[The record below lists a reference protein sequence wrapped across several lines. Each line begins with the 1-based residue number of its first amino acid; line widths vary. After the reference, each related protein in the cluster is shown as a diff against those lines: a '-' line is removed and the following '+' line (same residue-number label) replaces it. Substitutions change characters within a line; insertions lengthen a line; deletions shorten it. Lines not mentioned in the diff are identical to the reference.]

1 MLGVFGDL
9 KTKGFRAITEFGKSI
24 YGKARTWLDRIV
36 NYAKSIPGKVASAL
50 SSIPS
55 LISGAISGAA
65 GRVGGAIKGFFGGA
79 EGAIV
84 TRPTFTLVGEAGP
97 EIIAPLHTAAGA
109 MPLSAAGSAGSGGL
123 TMVVEGDVY
132 GIDQFEDYYYRLAE
146 EGKRRGIE

>member
-1 MLGVFGDL
+1 M
-9 KTKGFRAITEFGKSI
+9 A
-24 YGKARTWLDRIV
+24 
-36 NYAKSIPGKVASAL
+36 PQ
-50 SSIPS
+50 
-55 LISGAISGAA
+55 AA
-65 GRVGGAIKGFFGGA
+65 YIGGSIKGALGFGGA

-97 EIIAPLHTAAGA
+97 EIIAPLHSAAGA
-109 MPLSAAGSAGSGGL
+109 MPLSAAGAGAGGL